1 MKEQLQKQDMVAGKE
16 YKGYGWRN
24 EYNEFF
30 FRPAAVGSRA
40 GRVKKV
46 CEDEDFSL
54 ATTKDHILIRV
65 KLVKIEG
72 GATKYISALSKI
84 VDKLIKAFM
93 KYEI

>member
-54 ATTKDHILIRV
+54 ATTKDHVLIRIKMTKV
-65 KLVKIEG
+65 QG
-72 GATKYISALSKI
+72 GAAKYISAFSKI